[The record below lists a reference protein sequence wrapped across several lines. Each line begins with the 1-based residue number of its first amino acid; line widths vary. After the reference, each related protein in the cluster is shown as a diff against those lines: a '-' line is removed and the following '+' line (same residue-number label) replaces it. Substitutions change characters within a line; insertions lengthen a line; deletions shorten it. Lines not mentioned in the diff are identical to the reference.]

1 MTEKQLKKIL
11 AYCQKATEGQWTRDP
26 AKPKSITSNPKDR
39 SDKQKNICK
48 LTGDTHTE
56 DWNNYH
62 FIVNAR
68 KDLPVITRQC
78 LEMLELM
85 KKATRQIELDRE
97 KKQWQRLKKINKQLK
112 LKQDNQRLELM
123 NTSQRHLQLE
133 EINEKLQREIT
144 QKQTELDHLAGQYQ
158 LKLTEKQTEL
168 ERLTDQYQ
176 NKLTEK
182 QAEFKRAQLQH
193 QQEIN
198 SKQKELE
205 DTTLSLK
212 TKLHIAHERIEQGQD
227 TFYSSDNN
235 SPEGVGS
242 LLGKLDQIEAY
253 LDAPLK
259 LDTDR
264 SKSTPQ
270 DSKTAENQPERF
282 NANMIDELNTIEN
295 DLPDYSATEADTP
308 SNTDKTP
315 NTTDL
320 AATANE
326 FAEDTQIGTTAPQ
339 TAETAESV

>member
-11 AYCQKATEGQWTRDP
+11 AYCQKAAEGQWTRNP
-26 AKPKSITSNPKDR
+26 AEPKSITSNPKAK
-39 SDKQKNICK
+39 SDKQKSICQ

-68 KDLPVITRQC
+68 KDLPIITRQC

-112 LKQDNQRLELM
+112 LKQENQRLELM
-123 NTSQRHLQLE
+123 NTSQRHLHLE
-133 EINEKLQREIT
+133 EINEKLQQEIT
-144 QKQTELDHLAGQYQ
+144 RKQTELEHLSGQYQ

-168 ERLTDQYQ
+168 EQAQ
-176 NKLTEK
+176 QEISHK
-182 QAEFKRAQLQH
+182 QAQFEETTQKLKAQLQA
-193 QQEIN
+193 
-198 SKQKELE
+198 
-205 DTTLSLK
+205 
-212 TKLHIAHERIEQGQD
+212 AHERIEQGKD
-227 TFYSSDNN
+227 TFYSSEDN
-235 SPEGVGS
+235 SRDGAGS
-242 LLGKLDQIEAY
+242 LLGKLDKIEAY

-264 SKSTPQ
+264 SKNATQ
-270 DSKTAENQPERF
+270 DSKTAENLPERF
-282 NANMIDELNTIEN
+282 NVGLIDELNAIEN
-295 DLPDYSATEADTP
+295 DLPDYSTTEAGNP

-315 NTTDL
+315 TTTDL

-326 FAEDTQIGTTAPQ
+326 FAEDAQIGSTAPQ
-339 TAETAESV
+339 TAQTTESA